1 MKAITSNQAKQKSD
15 EIIDKV
21 ILDAEPTILCND
33 QGKQAVLM
41 SLDEFNSWQETLY
54 LLSNP
59 ANAEH
64 LLESIKQA
72 ESGKKSVR
80 QSVLNILPRRDVACN
95 VSTGELG
102 G

>member
-1 MKAITSNQAKQKSD
+1 MKAITSNQAKQQLD
-15 EIIDKV
+15 ELIDRV
-21 ILDAEPTILCND
+21 ILDAEPTILCNE

-64 LLESIKQA
+64 LRKSIAQA
-72 ESGKKSVR
+72 NSGKKSVR
-80 QSVLNILPRRDVACN
+80 
-95 VSTGELG
+95 ELIEN
-102 G
+102 